1 MVKATLVDKNGLRKG
16 AWSREEDDKL
26 RVYVQRYGHWNW
38 RQLPRFAGL
47 SRCGKSCR
55 LRWMNYLRPDVK
67 RGNFSDEE
75 DNLIIQMHEEL
86 GNKWSIIAGKL
97 PGRTDNEIKNHWH
110 TNLSKRVKQSQS
122 VSSELV
128 NKEQSS
134 ETSESADSQAEKS
147 ETESVSVNTPSEPDG
162 HPKIVENIP
171 SPQEISC
178 SELSSMNNDY
188 VSAMNG
194 AADSFSP
201 MEIFQDSGFW
211 NQPFLADNNDGQD
224 DYHSLLFTEE
234 VYMPSYPFN
243 FDDDC
248 MNWIQQTMQELQDI

>member
-26 RVYVQRYGHWNW
+26 RVYVQKYGHWNW

-55 LRWMNYLRPDVK
+55 LRWINYLRPDVK

-110 TNLSKRVKQSQS
+110 TNLSKRVKQSES

-147 ETESVSVNTPSEPDG
+147 ETDSVSVNTPSEPDG

-211 NQPFLADNNDGQD
+211 NQPFLADNNDSQD

-243 FDDDC
+243 FDDDGV
-248 MNWIQQTMQELQDI
+248 NWIQQMMQELQDI